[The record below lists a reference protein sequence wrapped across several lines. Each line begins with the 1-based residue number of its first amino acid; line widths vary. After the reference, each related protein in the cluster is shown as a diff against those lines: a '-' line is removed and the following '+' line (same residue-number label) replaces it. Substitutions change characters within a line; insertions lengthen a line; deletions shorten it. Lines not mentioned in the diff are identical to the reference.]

1 MMDSK
6 TGPPAQP
13 AKKARMAMLM
23 TFFFCMP
30 QMVACDANA
39 RAIGLVRGCRI
50 VTVSRGH

>member
-6 TGPPAQP
+6 TGPPTQP

-30 QMVACDANA
+30 
-39 RAIGLVRGCRI
+39 
-50 VTVSRGH
+50 